1 MSRDRLQ
8 LMPRTSNGAV
18 KAKGAQ
24 PPTQKRK
31 TKVRIVGDPDLAAH
45 IAVTLS
51 DHYEFE
57 KAPERFQRAVGR
69 DYAHTQ
75 APGVTVYIV
84 VKKPKVAGWKS
95 DKSQILRMDGKSLAE
110 IEKEAST

>member
-18 KAKGAQ
+18 NSKGAQ
-24 PPTQKRK
+24 PPTHRRK
-31 TKVRIVGDPDLAAH
+31 TKVRIVGDPDLASYV
-45 IAVTLS
+45 AVVLS
-51 DHYEFE
+51 GHFEFE

-75 APGVTVYIV
+75 APGVTIYITIKRP
-84 VKKPKVAGWKS
+84 KKEV
-95 DKSQILRMDGKSLAE
+95 
-110 IEKEAST
+110 ST